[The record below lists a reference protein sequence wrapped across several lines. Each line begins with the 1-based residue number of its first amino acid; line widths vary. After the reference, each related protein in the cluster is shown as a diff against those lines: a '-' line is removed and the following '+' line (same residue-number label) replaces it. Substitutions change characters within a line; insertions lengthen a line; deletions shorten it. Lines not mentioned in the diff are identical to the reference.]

1 MLVLKWGGEL
11 TPSGRIQAEELGRVF
26 RCMYPGGQGKHLV
39 HTKTYFIS
47 LIGCKWSFRFYNA
60 SSLSIGFSKSGKQF
74 KIRKNGIF
82 SKTINSKFVSEII
95 SQYHVYFT
103 LNFNMQYFPL
113 NKNVKRFPIHYNLWM
128 MNLVK
133 VFFIVLQGLLTTKIN
148 LDLFIFLY

>member
-47 LIGCKWSFRFYNA
+47 LIGRKSSFWFYNA
-60 SSLSIGFSKSGKQF
+60 SSLSFRFSKSGTQF
-74 KIRKNGIF
+74 KIRKKRIF

-95 SQYHVYFT
+95 SQYHVF
-103 LNFNMQYFPL
+103 LLLIAIRNIFHWIS
-113 NKNVKRFPIHYNLWM
+113 NVKIFRNHYNLWM
-128 MNLVK
+128 MNMVEILLLSFCK
-133 VFFIVLQGLLTTKIN
+133 VYWQPR
-148 LDLFIFLY
+148 